1 MLTGLVRSSIRH
13 RGAVL
18 GLAAALV
25 VVGADKVIRAPLD
38 VFPEFAPPQVSIQ
51 TEAPGLSPEQ
61 VELQVTKPVE
71 DAINGVQ
78 GIAAVRSQSIQG
90 LSVVTA
96 VLAERVNI
104 HQARQALAE
113 RLAEAVGRLPAT
125 VAPPVLTPLTSS
137 SSTVLVVGV
146 TSDSVSPMAQ
156 RSFVDWVLRPRL
168 LAVPGV
174 SKVAV
179 FGGEVRQLQ
188 VQLDPERLRLH
199 GIGIAEIIE
208 AARRSSGLRGG
219 GVIDQPSQRLTVRTE
234 GQTSRPEDL
243 AATVV
248 RERDGL
254 VLRLGDLGRVTE
266 APETRFG
273 EGGVNGKRGL
283 VIVVSGQLGA
293 NTKVVAGRVEA
304 TLARLRPTIEAAGLE
319 LHPALFR
326 PSEFIDLALRNI
338 TTSLLLG
345 AVLVAVVLLLFLADA
360 RAAAISLTAIPLSLL
375 AAILALEYLGFGI
388 NTLTLGGLAIALGE
402 VVDDAI
408 IDVENIARRL
418 RLNRG
423 RPDPRPAVRVV
434 LEASLEVRSSVVYA
448 TFVVALVFVPVLLLT
463 GVQGA
468 LFRPLALSYILATM
482 ASLVVALTVTPALTL
497 ILLGSHQ
504 GRVAEA
510 PVLTW
515 LKRGYRWALSWS
527 LPRPAL
533 LGAVALLACGGAAAT
548 VPLFGATF
556 LPEFREGHYLVHM
569 SAVPGTSLDESL
581 RLGQRVTELLRADP
595 RVRSVA
601 QRIGRAELSEDTWGT
616 HYTEFEVSL
625 VPLAGEAAETVEHDL
640 RAMLMGFPGV
650 NFAIRGFLSERIEE
664 TLTGSTAELVVR
676 VFGDDLD
683 SLDLAARRVAEAM
696 ASVSG
701 TTDVSY
707 DPPAVTPEVTVRLRP
722 GDVAAAGLRPDEVL
736 EAVEV
741 ATRGVSVSRVVE
753 ADRSTAV
760 TVTLIPEARAR
771 PEDLR
776 ALPLVSQSGRL
787 VELQQVVDI
796 ARTTGRSL
804 IMHVGTRRVQTVTAN
819 VAGGDT
825 EGVTQGVE
833 ARLSAGIG
841 LPAGVYAEVGGTA
854 AAHREARRQLLL
866 NSLLAGAGIIMLLW
880 LAFGE
885 RSRLGLVLANLP
897 FALVGGVLAVSATG
911 GVLSL
916 GSLVG
921 FVTLF
926 GIATRNAVMLVSH
939 YDHLVWDEGM
949 PWGAETAARGAME
962 RLGPILMTA
971 LVTALGLLPLAI
983 GSGDPGRE
991 IEGPMAIVILGGL
1004 ATSTLLT
1011 LFVLPTL
1018 ALRFG
1023 RFSQRSHLDDEALDT
1038 GRIALESRNR

>member
-1 MLTGLVRSSIRH
+1 MLTGLVRSAIRH
-13 RGAVL
+13 RGVVL

-25 VVGADKVIRAPLD
+25 VVGADTLNRAPLD

-61 VELQVTKPVE
+61 VELQVTKLIE
-71 DAINGVQ
+71 GAINGVQ

-96 VLAERVNI
+96 VLAERVDI

-113 RLAEAVGRLPAT
+113 RLAEAAVRLPAT
-125 VAPPVLTPLTSS
+125 VEPPVLTPLTSS
-137 SSTVLVVGV
+137 SSTVLVVGI
-146 TSDSVSPMAQ
+146 TSASVLPMAQ
-156 RSFVDWVLRPRL
+156 RSFADWVLKPRL

-199 GIGIAEIIE
+199 GVGIAEITE
-208 AARRSSGLRGG
+208 ATRRSSGLRGG
-219 GVIDQPSQRLTVRTE
+219 GVIDQPSQRLTVRSE
-234 GQTSRPEDL
+234 GQASTPADI

-248 RERDGL
+248 REREGL

-273 EGGVNGKRGL
+273 EGGVNGERGL
-283 VIVVSGQLGA
+283 VIVVSGQLGV
-293 NTKVVAGRVEA
+293 NTKVVAARVEA
-304 TLARLRPTIEAAGLE
+304 TLARLRPTIESAGLE

-418 RLNRG
+418 RLNRA
-423 RPDPRPAVRVV
+423 RPDPRPAARVV
-434 LEASLEVRSSVVYA
+434 LDASIEVRSSVVYA

-482 ASLVVALTVTPALTL
+482 ASLLVALTVTPALTL
-497 ILLGSHQ
+497 LLLVVHQ

-515 LKRGYRWALSWS
+515 LKRGYRRALVWS
-527 LPRPAL
+527 LSRPAL
-533 LGAVALLACGGAAAT
+533 LGTVVLLVCGAAAAT
-548 VPLFGATF
+548 VPFFGATF

-581 RLGQRVTELLRADP
+581 RLGQRVTDVFRADP

-640 RAMLMGFPGV
+640 RAMLLGFPGV

-676 VFGDDLD
+676 LFGDDLD
-683 SLDLAARRVAEAM
+683 SLDLAARRVAKAM
-696 ASVSG
+696 AGVPG
-701 TTDVSY
+701 TIDVSY

-722 GDVAAAGLRPDEVL
+722 YDVAAVGLRPDEVL

-741 ATRGVSVSRVVE
+741 ATRGVTVSHLVE
-753 ADRSTAV
+753 ANRSTAV
-760 TVTLIPEARAR
+760 TVTFVPEARAR

-776 ALPLVSQSGRL
+776 MLPVVSQSGRL
-787 VELQQVVDI
+787 VELQQVADI

-825 EGVTQGVE
+825 EGVTRRVE
-833 ARLSAGIG
+833 TRLSAGIG

-854 AAHREARRQLLL
+854 AAHREARRELLL
-866 NSLLAGAGIIMLLW
+866 NSVLAGAGIIMLLW

-885 RSRLGLVLANLP
+885 RSRLSLVLANLP

-939 YDHLVWDEGM
+939 YDHLVWDEGK
-949 PWGAETAARGAME
+949 PWGVETAARGAME

-1004 ATSTLLT
+1004 ITSTVLT

-1023 RFSQRSHLDDEALDT
+1023 RFSHRPHPDAEALDT
-1038 GRIALESRNR
+1038 PHELDPRNR

>member
-1 MLTGLVRSSIRH
+1 M
-13 RGAVL
+13 
-18 GLAAALV
+18 
-25 VVGADKVIRAPLD
+25 
-38 VFPEFAPPQVSIQ
+38 
-51 TEAPGLSPEQ
+51 
-61 VELQVTKPVE
+61 
-71 DAINGVQ
+71 
-78 GIAAVRSQSIQG
+78 
-90 LSVVTA
+90 
-96 VLAERVNI
+96 
-104 HQARQALAE
+104 
-113 RLAEAVGRLPAT
+113 RLPPT
-125 VAPPVLTPLTSS
+125 VEPPVLTPLTSS
-137 SSTVLVVGV
+137 SSTVLVVGI
-146 TSDSVSPMAQ
+146 TSDSASPVAQ

-199 GIGIAEIIE
+199 GIGIAEATE
-208 AARRSSGLRGG
+208 AARRSGGLRGG
-219 GVIDQPSQRLTVRTE
+219 GVIDRTSQRLTVRTE
-234 GQTSRPEDL
+234 GQASSPEEL
-243 AATVV
+243 AATMV

-254 VLRLGDLGRVTE
+254 ALRLGDLGRVTY

-273 EGGVNGKRGL
+273 EGGVNGERGL
-283 VIVVSGQLGA
+283 VVVVSGQLGA

-304 TLARLRPTIEAAGLE
+304 ALARLRPTIEAAGLE
-319 LHPALFR
+319 LHPGLFR

-345 AVLVAVVLLLFLADA
+345 AALVAVVLFLFLADA
-360 RAAAISLTAIPLSLL
+360 RTAAISLTAIPLSLL
-375 AAILALEYLGFGI
+375 AAILTLEYFGFGI

-418 RLNRG
+418 RLNRAS
-423 RPDPRPAVRVV
+423 PNPRSAAGVV
-434 LEASLEVRSSVVYA
+434 LDASLEVRGSVVYA

-468 LFRPLALSYILATM
+468 LFRPLALAYILATL
-482 ASLVVALTVTPALTL
+482 ASLVVALTVTPAMTL
-497 ILLGSHQ
+497 ILLGSHE
-504 GRVAEA
+504 GRLAEA

-515 LKRGYRWALSWS
+515 LKGRYRRALAWS

-533 LGAVALLACGGAAAT
+533 FAAVALLICGAAAAT
-548 VPLFGATF
+548 VPFFGATF

-581 RLGQRVTELLRADP
+581 RLGQRVTEVLRADP

-625 VPLAGEAAETVEHDL
+625 VPLTGEDAETVEHDL
-640 RAMLMGFPGV
+640 RGLLMGFPGV
-650 NFAIRGFLSERIEE
+650 NFAIRGFLMERIEE

-683 SLDLAARRVAEAM
+683 SLDAAARRVAETM
-696 ASVSG
+696 AGVPG
-701 TTDVSY
+701 TIEVSY
-707 DPPAVTPEVTVRLRP
+707 DPPAATPEVAVRLRP
-722 GDVAAAGLRPDEVL
+722 RDVAAAGLRPDEVL
-736 EAVEV
+736 EAGEV
-741 ATRGVSVSRVVE
+741 ATRGVTVAQLVE
-753 ADRSTAV
+753 GNRSTAV
-760 TVTLIPEARAR
+760 SVTLVPEARAR

-776 ALPLVSQSGRL
+776 TLPVVSESGRL
-787 VELQQVVDI
+787 VELEQVADI

-825 EGVTQGVE
+825 EGVTAAVEERLAGV
-833 ARLSAGIG
+833 G
-841 LPAGVYAEVGGTA
+841 LPAGVYAEVGGTGA
-854 AAHREARRQLLL
+854 AQREARRELLL

-880 LAFGE
+880 IAFGE
-885 RSRLGLVLANLP
+885 TTRLGLVLANLP
-897 FALVGGVLAVSATG
+897 FALVGGVLAVSLTG

-939 YDHLVWDEGM
+939 YDHLVWQEGVR
-949 PWGAETAARGAME
+949 WGPDAAARGAME

-971 LVTALGLLPLAI
+971 LVTGLGLLPLAL

-1004 ATSTLLT
+1004 ATSTVLT

-1023 RFSQRSHLDDEALDT
+1023 RFAERPHHDVEET
-1038 GRIALESRNR
+1038 RP